1 MYTFPDAR
9 PPGNETVFNSLPEII
24 FYPLALLWSALYGA
38 PAGAFFRLVAVYEN
52 WAAIN
57 RLQLQLWKR
66 YPQRSYK
73 KYINEIWASQVAGKP
88 VELAEYTRSRIEK
101 AYPAEPFPIFRL
113 FTNTV
118 FMLLIA
124 PFMALRG
131 LYDGPVYVFR
141 RLVSA
146 RRNRQVISRQY

>member
-1 MYTFPDAR
+1 MGRMLNNMPD
-9 PPGNETVFNSLPEII
+9 II
-24 FYPLALLWSALYGA
+24 FYPLAILWSLLYGA
-38 PAGAFFRLVAVYEN
+38 FAGAIFRLAAVWEN
-52 WAAIN
+52 WVAIN
-57 RLQLQLWKR
+57 RLQILLWKK

-73 KYINEIWASQVAGKP
+73 KYINNIWSSQVSGKP

-101 AYPAEPFPIFRL
+101 SHPSEPFPIFRL

-141 RLVSA
+141 RILAS
-146 RRNRQVISRQY
+146 RQNGQVISR